1 MRRTDRE
8 AGFEIADVLA
18 LASGVALGL
27 AFGFLAG
34 ESVGRVNSRRI
45 ALAMRQWRERR
56 KRPRVWTAED
66 AERLEAR
73 VLDALTRDVVL
84 ARRQLRV
91 AVLGK
96 GLVELSGRVAHLS
109 EVGLAGDT
117 VEEVAGVDTVL
128 NHLLVTGVDSTVV
141 AVPGPSVP
149 RAARS

>member
-1 MRRTDRE
+1 
-8 AGFEIADVLA
+8 
-18 LASGVALGL
+18 
-27 AFGFLAG
+27 
-34 ESVGRVNSRRI
+34 
-45 ALAMRQWRERR
+45 
-56 KRPRVWTAED
+56 
-66 AERLEAR
+66 

-128 NHLLVTGVDSTVV
+128 NHLLVTGVDGTVV

-149 RAARS
+149 RAARR